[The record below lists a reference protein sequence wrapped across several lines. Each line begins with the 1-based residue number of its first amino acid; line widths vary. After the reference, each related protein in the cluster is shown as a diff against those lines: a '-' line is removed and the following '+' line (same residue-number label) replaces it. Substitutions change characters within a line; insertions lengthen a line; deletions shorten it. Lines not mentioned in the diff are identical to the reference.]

1 MHENT
6 GSAPARCSGVGELL
20 ERWLLARQELLVI
33 YAELAAINEFSD
45 NDPEQGARV
54 QAFSQALVD
63 YVSSWHYEVYR
74 RLLRE
79 GQEHLDGASLAA
91 ADALF
96 QQIAPTTE
104 QALDFN
110 DKYLAV
116 DDLSSLT
123 RDLSQLGEA
132 LGARFEAE
140 DRIIAN
146 LHTASQRAAAP

>member
-1 MHENT
+1 MRENK
-6 GSAPARCSGVGELL
+6 GSAAESWSGIHALL
-20 ERWLLARQELLVI
+20 ERWLLARQKLLVI
-33 YAELAAINEFSD
+33 YAELAAVNEFSD
-45 NDPEQGARV
+45 DDAEQGARV

-63 YVSSWHYEVYR
+63 YVSSWHFEVYQ
-74 RLLRE
+74 RLLHE
-79 GQEHLDGASLAA
+79 GQEHLGDASLAA

-123 RDLSQLGEA
+123 RDLSRLGEA
-132 LGARFEAE
+132 LGARFELE

-146 LHTASQRAAAP
+146 LHIAGERAVAP